1 MYVYRYSLHNNS
13 INTGEKK
20 KKKHAY
26 AKENNHNF
34 ILVKT
39 VS

>member
-20 KKKHAY
+20 KKHEY